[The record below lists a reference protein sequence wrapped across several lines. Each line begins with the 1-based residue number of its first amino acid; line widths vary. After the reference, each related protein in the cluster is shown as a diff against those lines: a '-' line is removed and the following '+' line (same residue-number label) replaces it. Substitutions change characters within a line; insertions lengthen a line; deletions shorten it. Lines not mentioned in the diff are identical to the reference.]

1 MSLRLKIFT
10 TFLMVTLAT
19 VALVAILVRRQ
30 FTTEVRAS
38 LSRSVVNAEQVVQT
52 VNSLNID
59 RLIDEAASL
68 SADPRLRA
76 SLSTMDI
83 ETIAQ
88 SVSSFAQAY
97 NAPLLLVL
105 SPQEKY
111 LTGWGLPST
120 AYGNI
125 AQEPVIT
132 DAMNG
137 FEAGD
142 YWAVNGEL
150 MMVAAV
156 PVVTGSRTLGMIV
169 LGRPLGDAILSNLKK
184 MTGSDFAIVVDG
196 SVPHITL
203 PNSSLQF
210 QHILAQYDHGATPM
224 EFADENDRFI
234 GARLLISNGAGRELA
249 SIVIFESM
257 GSALAALDPLRSSMY
272 IIAAISIGFSLLAS
286 YLLALGVTRPV
297 ESLAKTIRSFG
308 GGDYHEPVNIST
320 NDEVGLL
327 AKSFEEMRQSLM
339 VAQAELVHTERLST
353 LGQMANG
360 IIHDFKQPITSIQ
373 GFTELICQS
382 DISNQKRTEFGGLI
396 LASIA
401 QMTGMIRD
409 LLDFS
414 RGETA
419 LHLEMASLN
428 NVVAKA
434 VNTFGGTFHDHQI
447 ELRFDPGEVSDIMI
461 DRLRIQ
467 RAVEN
472 LIGNA
477 GEAIEGTGTISLA
490 TRPVFDGIELLV
502 SDTGSGIP
510 LEIQDTLFDP
520 FISLGK
526 PNGTGLGL
534 SVAKNIIEEHGAN
547 ITFSTKQ
554 DVGTRFSIK
563 FPLNGA

>member
-88 SVSSFAQAY
+88 SVNSFAQAH

-120 AYGNI
+120 SYGNI

-184 MTGSDFAIVVDG
+184 MTGSNFAIVVDG

-203 PNSSLQF
+203 PNSSLEF
-210 QHILAQYDHGATPM
+210 RNILAHYEYGDAPM
-224 EFADENDRFI
+224 EFGDENDRFI
-234 GARLLISNGAGRELA
+234 GTRILISNAAGRELA

-257 GSALAALDPLRSSMY
+257 GSALAALDPLRSSLY

-382 DISNQKRTEFGGLI
+382 DISNEKRTEFGGLI
-396 LASIA
+396 LTSIA

-428 NVVAKA
+428 NVVAEA

-447 ELRFDPGEVSDIMI
+447 ELRFDPGEVNDIMI
-461 DRLRIQ
+461 DRLRLQ

-510 LEIQDTLFDP
+510 LAIQDTLFDP
-520 FISLGK
+520 FISQGK

-534 SVAKNIIEEHGAN
+534 SVAKNIIEEHGGN

>member
-10 TFLMVTLAT
+10 TFLIVTLAT
-19 VALVAILVRRQ
+19 VTLVAILVSRQ

-38 LSRSVVNAEQVVQT
+38 LSRSVVNAEEVVQT
-52 VNSLNID
+52 VNTLNID
-59 RLIDEAASL
+59 RLITEAASL

-88 SVSSFAQAY
+88 SVNSFAQAY

-120 AYGNI
+120 AYGSI

-150 MMVAAV
+150 MMIAAS
-156 PVVTGSRTLGMIV
+156 PVVTASRTLGMIV
-169 LGRPLGDAILSNLKK
+169 LGRPLDNAILGDLKK

-196 SVPHITL
+196 KVPHITL
-203 PNSSLQF
+203 QNSSNQF
-210 QHILAQYDHGATPM
+210 KEVLAQIDYGAQPE
-224 EFADENDRFI
+224 EFANENDRFI
-234 GARLLISNGAGRELA
+234 GARILMTNAAGRELA
-249 SIVIFESM
+249 SIIIFESM
-257 GSALAALDPLRSSMY
+257 GFALAALDPLRSSIY

-297 ESLAKTIRSFG
+297 ESLARSIRNFG
-308 GGDYHEPVNIST
+308 GGDYHEPVNVST

-327 AKSFEEMRQSLM
+327 AKSFEEMRQSLI
-339 VAQAELVHTERLST
+339 VAQSELVQTERLST
-353 LGQMANG
+353 LGRMANG

-373 GFTELICQS
+373 GFTELICQPEI
-382 DISNQKRTEFGGLI
+382 DNDKRREFGGMI
-396 LASIA
+396 LTSIQ

-428 NVVAKA
+428 GVVAEA
-434 VNTFGGTFHDHQI
+434 VGTFGGTFHDHQI
-447 ELRFDPGEVSDIMI
+447 DLRFDPGELNDIMI

-467 RAVEN
+467 RVVEN

-477 GEAIEGTGTISLA
+477 GEAIEGAGSISLA
-490 TRPVFDGIELLV
+490 TRPVPGGVELEI

-510 LEIQDTLFDP
+510 REIQETLFDP

-526 PNGTGLGL
+526 PTGTGLGL
-534 SVAKNIIEEHGAN
+534 AVAKNIIEEHGGH
-547 ITFSTKQ
+547 ITFSTEQ
-554 DVGTRFSIK
+554 NVGTHFRIK
-563 FPLNGA
+563 FPLNGV